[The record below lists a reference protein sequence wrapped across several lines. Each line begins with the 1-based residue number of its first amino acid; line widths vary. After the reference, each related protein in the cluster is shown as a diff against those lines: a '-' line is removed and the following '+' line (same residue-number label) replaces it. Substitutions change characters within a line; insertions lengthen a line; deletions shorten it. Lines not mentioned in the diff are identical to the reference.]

1 MMKFKTATAKY
12 LSSKQ
17 FGSLANSSQKGYENK
32 LNSFCRDTV
41 HGRTLGNISINKIN
55 TIVCTELYDTWELE
69 TSTSNANHCSRIFS
83 VLMNYLVAMDFI
95 PKNPMAKVRKRTSEP
110 RSVVWTHDQV
120 MSFLDMA
127 FTRGNWTSI
136 GMIVMMAYEWAQRP
150 IDIRSL
156 KWENVDLDKQVVKIK
171 QTKRG
176 ARVEL
181 PVPDNLNAMLKQQED
196 TWGFQEWVVPHHR
209 PQDNAY
215 RPLTVMQMTHQL
227 RQVKDAVGLPD
238 ELQVGDLRK
247 TAIIEM
253 ILGGAEALAIQS
265 ATGHKNVASLNPYNK
280 FTLETAKS
288 AIDKRVRL

>member
-1 MMKFKTATAKY
+1 
-12 LSSKQ
+12 
-17 FGSLANSSQKGYENK
+17 
-32 LNSFCRDTV
+32 
-41 HGRTLGNISINKIN
+41 
-55 TIVCTELYDTWELE
+55 
-69 TSTSNANHCSRIFS
+69 
-83 VLMNYLVAMDFI
+83 MNYFVARDLI
-95 PKNPMAKVRKRTSEP
+95 TKNPMAKVRKRTSEP

-156 KWENVDLDKQVVKIK
+156 KWENVDLDNQVVKIK

-181 PVPDNLNAMLKQQED
+181 PVPDNLNAMLKQQQD
-196 TWGFQEWVVPHHR
+196 TWGFQKWVVPHHR
-209 PQDNAY
+209 PQGNAY

-227 RQVKDAVGLPD
+227 KQVKDAVGLPD

-280 FTLETAKS
+280 FTLETARS
-288 AIDKRVRL
+288 ALDRRQRQ